1 MELNEV
7 YQVLHSTRFGFNV
20 TMKCDVFWAIEIRV
34 SALNKELDNFKW
46 LFKRNLKRARSYVVE
61 EDD

>member
-1 MELNEV
+1 
-7 YQVLHSTRFGFNV
+7 
-20 TMKCDVFWAIEIRV
+20 MKCDVFWAIEIRV